1 MSLIPQLD
9 IYQTQLRSTQ
19 FTNEVCFVKGLAKY
33 KENMTLI
40 TWIMGQ
46 ECPTTRGSKDGDAVF
61 IGD

>member
-1 MSLIPQLD
+1 M
-9 IYQTQLRSTQ
+9 YQTQLRSTQ

-46 ECPTTRGSKDGDAVF
+46 EYPTTRGSKDGDAVF